1 MTFSIIIP
9 VFNGEQCIRYA
20 LDSILRQ
27 SYNKYEIIVVDDS
40 STDHSAQIV
49 KCYCNQDNRIKLTH
63 NKNKGVTSARLS
75 GATAAQGEYIF
86 FMDADD
92 TLPHDALH
100 DINTTLQQHPNCDI
114 VIGDIIHVDGASRK
128 LAQYGNH
135 HINNGQEL
143 FNWIIDN
150 RTGFLWGKLIKK
162 DLFFSLSVVPTD
174 MKFCEDLIQM
184 LQLSYRAKEV
194 RHCQAP
200 TYEYY
205 QTVNSACNTILTRKE
220 YAYRFYLLCHYI
232 ALLSASNE
240 YSEQA
245 QSRLEAMFLYYGRL
259 YLWVMGHW
267 PKNDTCIKEQFKQYI
282 SKKNVM
288 QDCILQGQ
296 RGVLTR
302 LTAYFA
308 PLFSIGYVFLLRH
321 KYHRIK

>member
-1 MTFSIIIP
+1 MFSIIMP
-9 VFNGEQCIRYA
+9 VFNGEQYIRGA
-20 LDSILRQ
+20 LDSILKQ

-40 STDHSAQIV
+40 STDNSVQVV
-49 KCYCNQDNRIKLTH
+49 KYYCNQDNRIKLIH
-63 NKNKGVTSARLS
+63 NKNKGVTFARLS
-75 GATAAQGEYIF
+75 GATAAQGEFIF

-92 TLPHDALH
+92 TLPRNALQ
-100 DINTTLQQHPNCDI
+100 DINAILQQCPDCDI
-114 VIGDIIHVDGASRK
+114 VIGDIIYVDGATRK
-128 LAQYGNH
+128 LAQYGNR

-162 DLFFSLSVVPTD
+162 DLFLSLPVVPTD

-205 QTVNSACNTILTRKE
+205 QTVNSACNALLPRNE
-220 YAYRFYLLCHYI
+220 YAHRFYQLCHYI
-232 ALLSASNE
+232 ALLSACDE
-240 YSEQA
+240 YTEQA
-245 QSRLEAMFLYYGRL
+245 QSRLKAMFLYYCRL
-259 YLWVMGHW
+259 YLWVNGHW
-267 PKNDTCIKEQFKQYI
+267 AKNDVNIKKQYKKYI
-282 SKKNVM
+282 SENDVM
-288 QDCILQGQ
+288 QDYILQGH
-296 RGVLTR
+296 RGILTR

-308 PLFSIGYVFLLRH
+308 QLFSIGYVFLLKH

>member
-1 MTFSIIIP
+1 MHNADKYIDKTLYSII
-9 VFNGEQCIRYA
+9 NQTNQEWE
-20 LDSILRQ
+20 L
-27 SYNKYEIIVVDDS
+27 IIVDDH
-40 STDHSAQIV
+40 STDNSLQVIREF
-49 KCYCNQDNRIKLTH
+49 KSQDERIKILV
-63 NKNKGVTSARLS
+63 NKQKGVTTARLV

-92 TLPHDALH
+92 TLPYNALY

-114 VIGDIIHVDGASRK
+114 VIGDIIHIDGASRK
-128 LAQYGNH
+128 LAQYGNR

-150 RTGFLWGKLIKK
+150 MTGFLWGKLIKK
-162 DLFFSLSVVPTD
+162 DLFLSLPVVPTD

-205 QTVNSACNTILTRKE
+205 QTINSACNTILTRKE
-220 YAYRFYLLCHYI
+220 YAHRFYLLCHYI
-232 ALLSASNE
+232 TRLSGSNE
-240 YSEQA
+240 YSAQA
-245 QSRLEAMFLYYGRL
+245 LSRLKAMFLYYCRL

-267 PKNDTCIKEQFKQYI
+267 PKNDVNIKKQYKKYI
-282 SKKNVM
+282 SENDVM
-288 QDCILQGQ
+288 QDYILQGQ
-296 RGVLTR
+296 RGILTR
-302 LTAYFA
+302 LTAYLA

>member
-1 MTFSIIIP
+1 MIFSIIIP
-9 VFNGEQCIRYA
+9 VFNGEQYIRYA

-49 KCYCNQDNRIKLTH
+49 KCYCSQDNRIKLIH
-63 NKNKGVTSARLS
+63 NKGKGVTTARLV

-92 TLPHDALH
+92 TLPYNALH
-100 DINTTLQQHPNCDI
+100 DMDITLQQYPNCDI
-114 VIGDIIHVDGASRK
+114 VIGDIIHIDGASRK

-150 RTGFLWGKLIKK
+150 MTGFLWGKLIKK
-162 DLFFSLSVVPTD
+162 DLFLSLPVVPTD
-174 MKFCEDLIQM
+174 MKFCEDFIQM

-205 QTVNSACNTILTRKE
+205 QTINSACNTMLTRKE
-220 YAYRFYLLCHYI
+220 YAHRFYLLCHYI
-232 ALLSASNE
+232 TLLSACSE
-240 YSEQA
+240 YTEQA
-245 QSRLEAMFLYYGRL
+245 QSRLKAMFLYYCRL

-267 PKNDTCIKEQFKQYI
+267 PKNGVNIKKQYKKYI
-282 SKKNVM
+282 SENDVM
-288 QDCILQGQ
+288 QDYILQGQ
-296 RGVLTR
+296 RGILTR
-302 LTAYFA
+302 LTAYLA
-308 PLFSIGYVFLLRH
+308 PLFSIGYVFLLKH